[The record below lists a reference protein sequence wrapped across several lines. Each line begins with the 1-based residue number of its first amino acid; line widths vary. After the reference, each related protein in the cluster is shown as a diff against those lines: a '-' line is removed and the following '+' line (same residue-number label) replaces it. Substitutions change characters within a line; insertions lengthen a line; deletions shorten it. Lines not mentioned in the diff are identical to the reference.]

1 MSDVLERFLRY
12 VQVDSPSDPDNEE
25 EVPSS
30 PLEHGMARL
39 LSDELSAMGC
49 QDVSVDEHA
58 YVLGTVPASAGAENL
73 PALCLCSHL
82 DTTAD
87 APSLGVRPHVVRY
100 EGGSLVAGVVDGQ
113 TIETTPEQV
122 PNLANFTGQD
132 IVCSDGS
139 TLLGADDK
147 AGIAE
152 ICSLAARLLKDPSIP
167 HPTLKL
173 AFVPD
178 EEIGHGAALLD
189 LEKLGAAWG
198 YTVDGE
204 ALGEFNYETFNAA
217 EALVR
222 VRGVMVHPGS
232 AKDVMVNAITVA
244 AEFDQ
249 LVPAAERPEYTSGRE
264 GFYHPTVIRGTAS
277 EVTLSYIVRD
287 HDAQIFSQRQQ
298 TLMDIAAFLNKRY
311 GEGTVTVT
319 LREQYRNMAE
329 AFGDCPFLIEN
340 ALCRSADCRVPTL
353 PPAATTRTRCAS
365 SSPCPRSRPR
375 STSCRTLSPSS
386 PCRRRPAS
394 RRRDESPAGRSLL
407 GGCRRAARA
416 CLPCRVGRQRWYLGA
431 PSQPPRHLRDLLGA
445 LALAG
450 VCDGTHGGN
459 WPHAGLALRRG
470 RL

>member
-1 MSDVLERFLRY
+1 
-12 VQVDSPSDPDNEE
+12 
-25 EVPSS
+25 
-30 PLEHGMARL
+30 MARL
-39 LSDELSAMGC
+39 LAGELSAMGC

-87 APSLGVRPHVVRY
+87 APSLGVRPHVVHY

-113 TIETTPEQV
+113 TIETTLEQV
-122 PNLANFTGQD
+122 PDLANFTGQD

-152 ICSLAARLLKDPSIP
+152 ICSLAARLLKDKSIP

-204 ALGEFNYETFNAA
+204 ALGEFNCETFNAA

-232 AKDVMVNAITVA
+232 AKGVMVNAITVA
-244 AEFDQ
+244 SEFDR

-298 TLMDIAAFLNKRY
+298 TLMDIAAFINKRY

-319 LREQYRNMAE
+319 LHEQYRNMAE
-329 AFGDCPFLIEN
+329 AFGDCPFLIDN
-340 ALCRSADCRVPTL
+340 AL
-353 PPAATTRTRCAS
+353 AANREAGVEPQVIAVRGGTDGSQLSLRGL
-365 SSPCPRSRPR
+365 PCPNIATGGYNAHSVREFIPV
-375 STSCRTLSPSS
+375 SS
-386 PCRRRPAS
+386 LETTVDILQNLVAKFAVPQT
-394 RRRDESPAGRSLL
+394 AGKQAA
-407 GGCRRAARA
+407 GQQAAR
-416 CLPCRVGRQRWYLGA
+416 
-431 PSQPPRHLRDLLGA
+431 
-445 LALAG
+445 
-450 VCDGTHGGN
+450 
-459 WPHAGLALRRG
+459 
-470 RL
+470 